1 MGENGQKNFSEEQ
14 FYDHYY
20 QKALSIGKYFC
31 HTNELAQE
39 IAQLTS
45 IKLFLWKD
53 KVQKPEQ
60 WIYQVARNYA
70 YQLMKK
76 NKTEKEFQNILQNIF
91 QSDAYPELIEMPQ
104 LEFVISKI
112 PSSFLSDNEKL
123 IAVDYFINKF
133 TTDQLI
139 KKHDLTEDNVN
150 ENIYHIKQEIIL
162 FLRFGTDFK
171 MIPKIAGTHL
181 NSNIMYFIRK
191 LKHSLETQNFSEL
204 SGYLDSSI
212 VLDKLTQVEK
222 LEKIINYELR
232 YREPGIY
239 RLICTFLTDRKFPY
253 NIAFTIKLT
262 DYKKIRIISEPRIT
276 TKVVKISPE
285 SLTDDVKLMN
295 ARKIDGSQVLSIDE
309 VRELEK
315 KLKTTE
321 YKLKYNKDSSKDP
334 K

>member
-70 YQLMKK
+70 FQLLKSNKIEGDLKK
-76 NKTEKEFQNILQNIF
+76 KLQLTVQEENYPDLLEMPKLKAVLDDVPDSFLTETEKDIAKDYFVKGI
-91 QSDAYPELIEMPQ
+91 Q
-104 LEFVISKI
+104 LEQLLEKYSISYESI
-112 PSSFLSDNEKL
+112 NEK
-123 IAVDYFINKF
+123 
-133 TTDQLI
+133 
-139 KKHDLTEDNVN
+139 
-150 ENIYHIKQEIIL
+150 IYHIKQEIIL
-162 FLRFGTDFK
+162 FLRFGTVFK

-204 SGYLDSSI
+204 SGYLDGSI
-212 VLDKLTQVEK
+212 ELDKLSQVEK

-239 RLICTFLTDRKFPY
+239 RLICTFLADRKFPY

-262 DYKKIRIISEPRIT
+262 DYKKIRIISEPGLT
-276 TKVVKISPE
+276 TKVLKISPE
-285 SLTDDVKLMN
+285 SLTEEVKLMN
-295 ARKIDGSQVLSIDE
+295 AKKIDGSQVLTLAE
-309 VRELEK
+309 VQELEK
-315 KLKTTE
+315 KIKTTE
-321 YKLKYNKDSSKDP
+321 YKLKYNKDSSQSP

>member
-1 MGENGQKNFSEEQ
+1 MGENGQKKNSEEQ
-14 FYDHYY
+14 FYNHYY
-20 QKALSIGKYFC
+20 QKALSIGQYFC

-53 KVQKPEQ
+53 KVQKPDQ

-76 NKTEKEFQNILQNIF
+76 NKTEKEFQYLLQKII